1 MISHA
6 RQSPAVPGF
15 RVIADFRGLYTI
27 GYTFLVPLYTPYI
40 PGIYKHIDACLPFLP
55 ARNTSRKEK
64 QRALLRIQMTFHR
77 LFQRLDHGLLYYAIY
92 SRIQLVLLKIL

>member
-27 GYTFLVPLYTPYI
+27 GYTFLVPVYTPYI
-40 PGIYKHIDACLPFLP
+40 PGIYKQIYAYMHSFISSEYF
-55 ARNTSRKEK
+55 SKRKAT
-64 QRALLRIQMTFHR
+64 RDCR
-77 LFQRLDHGLLYYAIY
+77 L
-92 SRIQLVLLKIL
+92 

>member
-27 GYTFLVPLYTPYI
+27 GYTFLVPVYTPYI
-40 PGIYKHIDACLPFLP
+40 PGIYKHIDAYLPSFISSEYLSKKATCSSSNP
-55 ARNTSRKEK
+55 KDIPQAFST
-64 QRALLRIQMTFHR
+64 A
-77 LFQRLDHGLLYYAIY
+77 
-92 SRIQLVLLKIL
+92 